1 MNLSRLTTGFKSIPL
16 RTYSQFKSSR
26 LDLKSM
32 ETQAQQVL
40 PDHDKIFNEICSKLS
55 ELSQSE
61 ETKSSRDKMAQLE
74 KMQNQMKS
82 FQLELATSH
91 EDMML
96 KIDTL
101 EKLTV
106 SNSDLTQKVQE
117 LTDLLNQERS
127 HNSKLSTDLARS
139 LDLSLKLQLEIQDI
153 KSKAIQAQMD
163 DRKQYLENFENLQF
177 DFQKEKNELLATN
190 EDLMKDLKQKESQI
204 EELTA
209 KMNELETSI
218 LDFEKSSTEQA
229 ETIRHL
235 MAVAENK
242 IVELKLSLD
251 RTTADLG
258 NLQGQYKQSQT
269 QIELLKQENF
279 SLKDYINKMTAYQK
293 HMAQQQQQQMQQTM
307 PTGPQR

>member
-1 MNLSRLTTGFKSIPL
+1 MFSRLTTGFDSIPD
-16 RTYSQFKSSR
+16 RTYSQLDCAR

-32 ETQAQQVL
+32 ETQIQTVA
-40 PDHDKIFNEICSKLS
+40 DHDKIFNEICSKLN
-55 ELSQSE
+55 ELTQSE

-117 LTDLLNQERS
+117 LTELLNQERA

-139 LDLSLKLQLEIQDI
+139 LDLSLKLQLEIQEI
-153 KSKAIQAQMD
+153 KTKAIQAQMD

-177 DFQKEKNELLATN
+177 DFQKEKNELLAAN
-190 EDLMKDLKQKESQI
+190 DDLMKDLKQKETQI
-204 EELTA
+204 EELTN
-209 KMNELETSI
+209 KMNELEKSI
-218 LDFEKSSTEQA
+218 VDFEKSSNEQSD
-229 ETIRHL
+229 TIRHL

-269 QIELLKQENF
+269 QIDLLKQENF

-293 HMAQQQQQQMQQTM
+293 HMAQQQQQQQSM
-307 PTGPQR
+307 PTTPQR